1 MRLLVLSGLSG
12 AGKSIALQALEDL
25 GFYCVDNLPVGL
37 LPGFVAQMKATA
49 GRQET
54 IDIAVGIDARNMI
67 DDLQNFQLI
76 LDNIK
81 SQGIGCEVIFIV
93 ANDDALIKRFSETRR
108 KHPLTDDGIPLIEA
122 LAAERHLLNPL
133 ADCADLHIDTSNTN
147 VHQLRDQIRDRVGG
161 KGDSALSLQFLSFG
175 FKHGHPID
183 ADFVFDVRCLPNPH
197 WDPRLRLQ
205 TGRDDDVIAFLQQ
218 QPIVTEMLA
227 DITRFVERWVPNFEA
242 ENRSYLTVAIGC
254 TGGQHRSVYLTETLG
269 AHFKEIRERVLI
281 RHRELS

>member
-25 GFYCVDNLPVGL
+25 GFYCVDNLPMGL
-37 LPGFVAQMKATA
+37 LPGFVAQMKAVE
-49 GRQET
+49 GRQEVK
-54 IDIAVGIDARNMI
+54 DIAVGVDARNMT
-67 DDLQNFQLI
+67 DDLQNFRLI

-81 SQGIGCEVIFIV
+81 GQGISCEVIFIV
-93 ANDDALIKRFSETRR
+93 ASDNALIKRFSETRR
-108 KHPLTDDGIPLIEA
+108 KHPLTNDQIPLVEA
-122 LAAERHLLNPL
+122 IAAERYLLNPI

-147 VHQLRDQIRDRVGG
+147 VHQLRDQIRDRVGRTA
-161 KGDSALSLQFLSFG
+161 SPALSLQFLSFG

-197 WDPRLRLQ
+197 WDPQLRLQ
-205 TGRDDDVIAFLQQ
+205 TGRDEDVIKFLQP
-218 QPIVTEMLA
+218 QPVVKEMLE
-227 DITRFVERWVPNFEA
+227 DITRFVERWVPSFEA
-242 ENRSYLTVAIGC
+242 ENRSYLTVAVGC

-269 AHFKEIRERVLI
+269 AHFKQIRESVLI